1 MTRNTSPCVSGS
13 GGRPRVNA
21 SSAIRS
27 CPARTAGGSACT
39 ARTTATAAPTSSP
52 NASSD
57 GARHEPDHGRT
68 GRHRPMDRHTPPG
81 THRLRHPK
89 GTIMQLTDY
98 ENAIA
103 GHDLTDNDRTIRALV
118 WYVITPGAIAGT
130 AVILWAVWQVIQWIA
145 S

>member
-1 MTRNTSPCVSGS
+1 
-13 GGRPRVNA
+13 
-21 SSAIRS
+21 
-27 CPARTAGGSACT
+27 
-39 ARTTATAAPTSSP
+39 
-52 NASSD
+52 
-57 GARHEPDHGRT
+57 
-68 GRHRPMDRHTPPG
+68 
-81 THRLRHPK
+81 
-89 GTIMQLTDY
+89 MQLTDY